1 MKAWKL
7 ILLLALWGATACKQD
22 NPEPLRLQLKVSN
35 ILAGAPLTPN
45 QAISAG
51 GTGQDVIKGL
61 MIGTLAVS
69 SGTPWRLDQI
79 TSGDLLAV
87 FGSDLRN
94 SEGYFV
100 IYELPVSG
108 DYLSLELPPE
118 NGTQFQVLAV
128 GLRDIPPTP
137 GQTGQGAY
145 SGAAAYIGLSDQLY
159 TSTELANGQVHIN
172 LSRACMV
179 APTPLGCASFG
190 PGLMKSPIV
199 SSNVEIVGFKVNGVD
214 YTTYLVNLPLIVNSA
229 ATETA
234 AIASLVLVRDEMI
247 ATGVNI
253 SSLSILTTH
262 RTSPRET
269 DACRALIGNADANNT
284 LHRSYCEVQEYKI
297 SY

>member
-7 ILLLALWGATACKQD
+7 VLLLALLGATACKQD
-22 NPEPLRLQLKVSN
+22 HP
-35 ILAGAPLTPN
+35 APLQVKFKISNLLADAPQTPD
-45 QAISAG
+45 QAIAAG

-87 FGSDLRN
+87 FGSDFRN
-94 SEGYFV
+94 AEGYFV
-100 IYELPVSG
+100 IYELPVEG

-118 NGTQFQVLAV
+118 MGTQFQVLAV
-128 GLRDIPPTP
+128 GLRSIPPTP
-137 GQTGQGAY
+137 GKTGQGAY
-145 SGAAAYIGLSDQLY
+145 SGAAAYMGLSARLY
-159 TSTELANGQVHIN
+159 SSTELANGQVHIN

-179 APTPLGCASFG
+179 APTPSGCASFA
-190 PGLMKSPIV
+190 PGLRQSPIV
-199 SSNVEIVGFKVNGVD
+199 SANVEIVGFKVNGND
-214 YTTYLVNLPLIVNSA
+214 YTTYAVNLPLIVNST
-229 ATETA
+229 ATETE
-234 AIASLVLVRDEMI
+234 AIASLILVRDEII
-247 ATGVNI
+247 ATGVEV

-269 DACRALIGNADANNT
+269 DACRALVGNADANNT